1 MQFRLGPSE
10 FLIGVSGSIG
20 TFNSQLNVI
29 TSLTFVTNARS
40 YGPFGKGRGTSFHI
54 PMQGNG
60 CIVGFFG
67 RSGLYLNAIGV
78 YTNQELEIVGED
90 EVLIYSIL
98 VLFYNLSFNFVL
110 ILFNRFTSRVGSPG
124 LVLGVQM
131 EGFFMTS

>member
-1 MQFRLGPSE
+1 LQFRLGPSE

-40 YGPFGKGRGTSFHI
+40 YGPFGKGRRTSFHI

-67 RSGLYLNAIGV
+67 RSGRYLNAIGV
-78 YTNQELEIVGED
+78 YTNPELKLIRKEEI
-90 EVLIYSIL
+90 LIYYSIL
-98 VLFYNLSFNFVL
+98 ILVEICLLVAWFVRSNFL
-110 ILFNRFTSRVGSPG
+110 LNRFFLIAG
-124 LVLGVQM
+124 
-131 EGFFMTS
+131 